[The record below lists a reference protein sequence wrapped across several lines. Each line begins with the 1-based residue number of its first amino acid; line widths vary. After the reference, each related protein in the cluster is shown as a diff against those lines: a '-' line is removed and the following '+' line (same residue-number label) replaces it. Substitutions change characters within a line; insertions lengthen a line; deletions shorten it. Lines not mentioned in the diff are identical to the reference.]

1 MSKKGRAKRTSG
13 APSSRPSVRAVAD
26 VEAPKASAPES
37 ASKEKTASA
46 PVANAAE
53 APKNEPPKNETEAP
67 KNEAE
72 APKNEA
78 EAPKNEAEAPKNEA
92 PKGESESPKSESP
105 KSEPPK
111 SEPPKSEAPK
121 SDGKASKRDSRAP
134 KDASAKGEV
143 EASKSDAGDVDDEA
157 FFTQGVRKSSIPPAM
172 EADPADDRLVRL
184 HEDPDVLARRAQ
196 GMKWV
201 KIALAGFG
209 ALLALG
215 AVMKALEP
223 PPSKPKD
230 PVFVHAAGEPAPSSA
245 PSAEPLPS
253 ASPSSVTTVSAD
265 ASVGAGGDGGSDA
278 SLGSDAVAGGDAS
291 LAVAPG
297 AELDGGAADAK
308 ALKKACQRAL
318 DGSKFKDAITQCE
331 ASTAADPTD
340 GEAWLLLGASY
351 DQLGRKADAR
361 AAYQSCVQKGKR
373 GPTGECAALLR
384 Q

>member
-46 PVANAAE
+46 PVANTAE
-53 APKNEPPKNETEAP
+53 ASKSEPP

-92 PKGESESPKSESP
+92 EAPKGESESP

-111 SEPPKSEAPK
+111 SEPPKSESPK
-121 SDGKASKRDSRAP
+121 SDGKTSKRDSKAP

-291 LAVAPG
+291 VAVAPG

>member
-46 PVANAAE
+46 PVANTAE
-53 APKNEPPKNETEAP
+53 ASKSEPP

-78 EAPKNEAEAPKNEA
+78 EAPKNEAEAPK
-92 PKGESESPKSESP
+92 GESESP

-111 SEPPKSEAPK
+111 SEPPKSESPK
-121 SDGKASKRDSRAP
+121 SDGKTSKRDSKAP

-291 LAVAPG
+291 VAVAPG

>member
-26 VEAPKASAPES
+26 AEATKGSAPES
-37 ASKEKTASA
+37 ASKEKASA
-46 PVANAAE
+46 AALPDPERASVTTAGDAAKE
-53 APKNEPPKNETEAP
+53 APKSDAAKEDAP
-67 KNEAE
+67 KSDAAKED
-72 APKNEA
+72 APKSDATKEDTKSDA
-78 EAPKNEAEAPKNEA
+78 AKEDAPKSDAAKEDDA
-92 PKGESESPKSESP
+92 KSDAAKEDDA

-111 SEPPKSEAPK
+111 AAAPK
-121 SDGKASKRDSRAP
+121 SDTS
-134 KDASAKGEV
+134 
-143 EASKSDAGDVDDEA
+143 DVDDEA

-184 HEDPDVLARRAQ
+184 HEDPEVLARRAQ

-209 ALLALG
+209 ALLAVG

-223 PPSKPKD
+223 PPAKPKD
-230 PVFVHAAGEPAPSSA
+230 PVFVHAAGEPVPSAAASVEPAPSAAPSPSASSA
-245 PSAEPLPS
+245 PS
-253 ASPSSVTTVSAD
+253 D
-265 ASVGAGGDGGSDA
+265 AAAGAAPDAAGDANAASDA
-278 SLGSDAVAGGDAS
+278 AQAVAPAADLDGGGDAS
-291 LAVAPG
+291 V
-297 AELDGGAADAK
+297 DAK

-318 DGSKFKDAITQCE
+318 DGGKTQEAISKCE

-351 DQLGRKADAR
+351 DQVGRKADAR